1 MLTQRGL
8 HSISATLCFDR
19 LALQVTIF
27 VLNTVVVALS
37 PDPLLLPTLPNH
49 GTGELPSAVVDLSNS
64 GFAAPSRSYSQD
76 SPPEAYLRIHN
87 NYRAAV
93 GVRLMTWD
101 KKVEAYAQN
110 YANQRI
116 RDCEPVYSNGPY
128 GENIARS
135 SGYLSGTEAVTMWV
149 KSNNTCAAG
158 KVCLEYTQIISGRSV
173 GLGCAKVLCDNGGTF
188 IVCNY
193 DPPGNYIGRRL
204 LERKRLTYSALKG
217 LAPVNGPSIP
227 GNGPWRDGNRSTI
240 YPTIKDNQ
248 SSPVA
253 SPPRSAIADP
263 PIARTV
269 INGLPLQRWKKSTG
283 ILVGSIVGVCAL
295 FSSLGCILFFFWRK
309 RKERAINELA
319 FNMSFGDEFGNGT
332 VPREFS
338 YKELSKATKNFAEE
352 EKLGEGGFGYV
363 YKGFLRDS
371 NADVAVK
378 RISRKSKQGIKEY
391 TSEVKI
397 ISRLRHKNLVKLIG
411 WCHEK
416 ELLLVY
422 EFMPNGSLDS
432 HLFKGRSILP
442 WNLRFKIVQGSGSAL
457 LYLHELGDFCV
468 LHRDIKTSNIMLDS
482 AFNAK
487 LGDFGLARLVDHE
500 KGFRTTLL
508 AGTMGY
514 MAPECHRTGKA
525 SKESDIYSFGV
536 VALEIVCG
544 RRSIEPR
551 YDEDQASLLAW
562 VWEAYGNQRLLDVV
576 DKKLSKNFEMKEVER
591 SLIVGLW
598 CAHPDHNMR
607 PSIKEAMRVLNFE
620 TALPNLP
627 MVVALSPHPLLLP
640 TLPNH
645 GTGELPSAV
654 VDLSNSGFAA
664 PSRSYSQDSSPE
676 AYLRIHNNYRAAVGV
691 RPMTWDKKVAAYAQN
706 YANQRI
712 RDCELVYSNGPY
724 GENIARSS
732 GNLSGTEAVTMWVKS
747 NNTCAAGKVC
757 GEYTQIITGRSIGLG
772 CAKVLCDN
780 GGTFIVCNY
789 DPPGNYIGRRLLGR
803 NQLINSSSMSPGL
816 GAAAPT
822 ISGLGPGRVID
833 PSTIYPRIKDNQSSP
848 VASPPSSAIAD
859 PPIAQSSPV
868 AIRSSS
874 AMADPPIARTMI
886 NGLPLQRRKKSTGIL
901 VGSIVGVCALFSSLG
916 CILFFFWRKRKERAI
931 NERAFKMSF
940 GDEFG
945 NGTVPREFS
954 YKELS
959 KATKNFAEEEKL
971 GEGGFGYVYKG
982 FLRDS
987 NADVAVKRI
996 SRKSKQGIKEYT
1008 SEVKIISRLRHKN
1021 LVKLI
1026 GG

>member
-19 LALQVTIF
+19 LALQVTTF

-64 GFAAPSRSYSQD
+64 SFAAPSRSYSQD
-76 SPPEAYLRIHN
+76 SPPAAYLRIHN

-93 GVRLMTWD
+93 GVRPMTWD
-101 KKVEAYAQN
+101 KKVAAYAQN

-116 RDCEPVYSNGPY
+116 RDCELVYSNGPY

-135 SGYLSGTEAVTMWV
+135 SGNLSGTEAVTMWV

-158 KVCLEYTQIISGRSV
+158 KVCREYTQIITGRSI
-173 GLGCAKVLCDNGGTF
+173 GLGCAKVLCNNGGTF

-204 LERKRLTYSALKG
+204 LGRNQLINSSSISPGLSLSAPTISG
-217 LAPVNGPSIP
+217 LAPVRE
-227 GNGPWRDGNRSTI
+227 GNISTI
-240 YPTIKDNQ
+240 LKGIKDNQ

-253 SPPRSAIADP
+253 SPTSSPSAEPRIAHSSPAEIQESAAIPAISAIADP
-263 PIARTV
+263 PIAPTV
-269 INGLPLQRWKKSTG
+269 INGLPLQRRKKSTG

-295 FSSLGCILFFFWRK
+295 FSSLGCILFFFRRK

-319 FNMSFGDEFGNGT
+319 FKMSFGDEFGNGT
-332 VPREFS
+332 GPREFS

-442 WNLRFKIVQGSGSAL
+442 WNLRFKIVQGLGSAL

-468 LHRDIKTSNIMLDS
+468 LHRDIKTNNIMLDS

-536 VALEIVCG
+536 VTLEIVCG

-576 DKKLSKNFEMKEVER
+576 DKKLSKNFEMKEVEC

-607 PSIKEAMRVLNFE
+607 PSIKEVMRLLNFE

-627 MVVALSPHPLLLP
+627 SKMPIPKF
-640 TLPNH
+640 
-645 GTGELPSAV
+645 
-654 VDLSNSGFAA
+654 D
-664 PSRSYSQDSSPE
+664 
-676 AYLRIHNNYRAAVGV
+676 
-691 RPMTWDKKVAAYAQN
+691 
-706 YANQRI
+706 
-712 RDCELVYSNGPY
+712 
-724 GENIARSS
+724 IAS
-732 GNLSGTEAVTMWVKS
+732 T
-747 NNTCAAGKVC
+747 
-757 GEYTQIITGRSIGLG
+757 
-772 CAKVLCDN
+772 
-780 GGTFIVCNY
+780 
-789 DPPGNYIGRRLLGR
+789 
-803 NQLINSSSMSPGL
+803 
-816 GAAAPT
+816 
-822 ISGLGPGRVID
+822 
-833 PSTIYPRIKDNQSSP
+833 STIEISEAHFSN
-848 VASPPSSAIAD
+848 PSI
-859 PPIAQSSPV
+859 
-868 AIRSSS
+868 
-874 AMADPPIARTMI
+874 
-886 NGLPLQRRKKSTGIL
+886 
-901 VGSIVGVCALFSSLG
+901 
-916 CILFFFWRKRKERAI
+916 
-931 NERAFKMSF
+931 
-940 GDEFG
+940 
-945 NGTVPREFS
+945 TVPR
-954 YKELS
+954 
-959 KATKNFAEEEKL
+959 
-971 GEGGFGYVYKG
+971 
-982 FLRDS
+982 
-987 NADVAVKRI
+987 
-996 SRKSKQGIKEYT
+996 
-1008 SEVKIISRLRHKN
+1008 
-1021 LVKLI
+1021 
-1026 GG
+1026 